1 MEKTQEPRLL
11 SVLTGLRA
19 IAAYFVCYST
29 MDRASPTRRGRVL
42 VVAHGAHYGDPR
54 MANAFSAGNTQQAF
68 RGKLPLRKGR
78 TLVAATDRAV
88 QTCPFHVTYRD
99 KEACVGSGG
108 GTNRHVHSGES
119 SSIPIFGG

>member
-29 MDRASPTRRGRVL
+29 MDRASLTRRGARGRVL

-54 MANAFSAGNTQQAF
+54 MANAFLPATLSRHSAASSHCE
-68 RGKLPLRKGR
+68 KVEPL
-78 TLVAATDRAV
+78 
-88 QTCPFHVTYRD
+88 
-99 KEACVGSGG
+99 
-108 GTNRHVHSGES
+108 
-119 SSIPIFGG
+119 